1 MSNIKLLNGDSYKL
15 IKDIPDKSID
25 LVYIDIPYLYDSGGS
40 VGEDKSAV
48 SQRIAKVRNDYLKNI
63 SDGIDYAILDD
74 LTRIMK
80 HIYIYIYGVLKNKF

>member
-1 MSNIKLLNGDSYKL
+1 MSKIELLHGDCYKL

-25 LVYIDIPYLYDSGGS
+25 LVYVDIPYLYDKNETK
-40 VGEDKSAV
+40 EDNSNQSTLKSRM
-48 SQRIAKVRNDYLKNI
+48 QNKGDYLKNI

-80 HIYIYIYGVLKNKF
+80 HIYIYIYMVF

>member
-15 IKDIPDKSID
+15 IKDIPDKSVD

-48 SQRIAKVRNDYLKNI
+48 SQRKFVIEYFKESYDVL
-63 SDGIDYAILDD
+63 GIDYKTKQESL
-74 LTRIMK
+74 
-80 HIYIYIYGVLKNKF
+80 F